1 MTSEPIVATYPSA
14 ELSSSN
20 RRASLHDVGLLLVRL
35 MLAAVFTFHGS
46 QKLFGLFGGYG
57 IAGTAQWLGSI
68 GVPMPTV
75 AAVASGSA
83 EFFGGLLLAFGL
95 FFRPAAAV
103 MAFNMAVATWTHA
116 AKGFDVQRGGAEY
129 PLTLAVVL
137 AALVLTGPGRIAL
150 HSLFAR
156 RGRAGR

>member
-1 MTSEPIVATYPSA
+1 MTSESISPAYRPQ
-14 ELSSSN
+14 ELRVNTS
-20 RRASLHDVGLLLVRL
+20 RESLHDAGLLLVRL

-57 IAGTAQWLGSI
+57 IQGTAQWLGSI
-68 GVPMPTV
+68 GIPMPTV

-103 MAFNMAVATWTHA
+103 MAFNMAVATSTHA

-129 PLTLAVVL
+129 PLTLAVIL
-137 AALVLTGPGRIAL
+137 AALVLTGPGRLAL
-150 HSLFAR
+150 SSAIAR
-156 RGRAGR
+156 RRGGR

>member
-1 MTSEPIVATYPSA
+1 MTSESISPAYRPQ
-14 ELSSSN
+14 ELRVSTS
-20 RRASLHDVGLLLVRL
+20 RASLHDAGLLLVRL

-68 GVPMPTV
+68 GIPMPTV

-103 MAFNMAVATWTHA
+103 MAFNMAVATATHA

-129 PLTLAVVL
+129 PLTLAVIL
-137 AALVLTGPGRIAL
+137 AALVLTGPGRLAAN
-150 HSLFAR
+150 SLIVGR
-156 RGRAGR
+156 RGGR